1 VTSMLVALGIG
12 AVGNVLGSTI
22 KGVDTVWDI
31 SLNQVLSIILANVLG
46 MLVGF
51 MLGVLIRNSAGAVV
65 GYFVFAFVLP
75 TLSALLAGSQAWFR
89 DLQPWVDFNF
99 AQTRLYDGA
108 LTAAEWA
115 HLGVT
120 SAIWVLV
127 PLLVGVRLVLR
138 SEVK

>member
-1 VTSMLVALGIG
+1 
-12 AVGNVLGSTI
+12 
-22 KGVDTVWDI
+22 
-31 SLNQVLSIILANVLG
+31 
-46 MLVGF
+46 

-108 LTAAEWA
+108 LSAAEWA

-127 PLLVGVRLVLR
+127 PLLVGIRLVLK